1 LAIWF
6 GKFIILRVSQNFK
19 PPKHLDLW
27 ISAAL
32 ALSTLTLYIRTMPPT
47 VLEGDS
53 GEYQY
58 MAAILGVPHST
69 GYPLYILLAK
79 IFTLLPLGDVAWRVT
94 FFSAI
99 CAALTTPVIYTIGA
113 RLIHRRVPALIAAL
127 TLALAPT
134 MWSTA
139 IDAEVYALHL
149 LLGALAIFF
158 AARWHHDNHTRDFY
172 ALAFVSGL
180 GWTNHRV
187 SVFLAP
193 ALLLVV
199 WLNRARLTR
208 ALFTRGVLLA
218 LLPLLLYAYIPIRA
232 DQLIATQDP
241 ANWQLYPREDAI
253 VKGTVSAYYRHT
265 PDGVFNLIT
274 GFDNR
279 NKLGFKSPLDEAN
292 RIELAL
298 NLLTQQF
305 SIIGIALALIG
316 AVASF
321 RRDRAS
327 FALLA
332 TTIIGV
338 GFIAIYL
345 RGEST
350 VYYFSLTYL
359 ALAIWLAF
367 GADVLIGAA
376 RRAPIKHFDRTT
388 ALALCALPVFALV
401 TNFPRFDKSNYFTAR
416 DFAQTVFADHLAP
429 NAVVVAPW
437 EISQPLRYYQFVEN
451 QRADLL
457 VVNIS
462 PVWDKQFGML
472 HTNAQTLG
480 RPFYLVEFNP
490 ELKTAPGPRS
500 VQAVPLPLRD
510 VPRPRYTLND
520 ARIIGDVQV
529 VGYDLEPDPPIPGQ
543 RARVLVYYKTLARM
557 YPMYAT
563 QLSMRDLLERPALD
577 LHAFPASFYYPTY
590 RWRAGEFYR
599 DAYSFVL
606 PADAPNGIYNL
617 DLFWYEYDLGTGV
630 TDFDRENKL
639 ALGEIR
645 VGDFTAANIA
655 QPANAR
661 IGDAITLLGWR
672 GDTTIARGQSLG
684 LDLFWRGDR
693 ALRDA
698 YTVFVHL
705 TDASGQV
712 LADADSPPSQ
722 GLYPTTRWSPGETVR
737 DRHIL
742 KIPAD
747 LAPGEYQIAIGM
759 YLPATGA
766 RLPIDSGGDHIALT
780 KVNVK

>member
-1 LAIWF
+1 
-6 GKFIILRVSQNFK
+6 
-19 PPKHLDLW
+19 
-27 ISAAL
+27 
-32 ALSTLTLYIRTMPPT
+32 
-47 VLEGDS
+47 
-53 GEYQY
+53 
-58 MAAILGVPHST
+58 
-69 GYPLYILLAK
+69 
-79 IFTLLPLGDVAWRVT
+79 
-94 FFSAI
+94 
-99 CAALTTPVIYTIGA
+99 
-113 RLIHRRVPALIAAL
+113 
-127 TLALAPT
+127 
-134 MWSTA
+134 
-139 IDAEVYALHL
+139 
-149 LLGALAIFF
+149 
-158 AARWHHDNHTRDFY
+158 
-172 ALAFVSGL
+172 
-180 GWTNHRV
+180 
-187 SVFLAP
+187 
-193 ALLLVV
+193 
-199 WLNRARLTR
+199 
-208 ALFTRGVLLA
+208 
-218 LLPLLLYAYIPIRA
+218 
-232 DQLIATQDP
+232 
-241 ANWQLYPREDAI
+241 
-253 VKGTVSAYYRHT
+253 
-265 PDGVFNLIT
+265 
-274 GFDNR
+274 
-279 NKLGFKSPLDEAN
+279 
-292 RIELAL
+292 
-298 NLLTQQF
+298 
-305 SIIGIALALIG
+305 
-316 AVASF
+316 
-321 RRDRAS
+321 
-327 FALLA
+327 
-332 TTIIGV
+332 
-338 GFIAIYL
+338 
-345 RGEST
+345 
-350 VYYFSLTYL
+350 
-359 ALAIWLAF
+359 
-367 GADVLIGAA
+367 
-376 RRAPIKHFDRTT
+376 
-388 ALALCALPVFALV
+388 
-401 TNFPRFDKSNYFTAR
+401 
-416 DFAQTVFADHLAP
+416 
-429 NAVVVAPW
+429 
-437 EISQPLRYYQFVEN
+437 
-451 QRADLL
+451 
-457 VVNIS
+457 
-462 PVWDKQFGML
+462 
-472 HTNAQTLG
+472 
-480 RPFYLVEFNP
+480 
-490 ELKTAPGPRS
+490 
-500 VQAVPLPLRD
+500 
-510 VPRPRYTLND
+510 
-520 ARIIGDVQV
+520 VQV

>member
-1 LAIWF
+1 M
-6 GKFIILRVSQNFK
+6 SQNFK
-19 PPKHLDLW
+19 PPIKQIDLW

-32 ALSTLTLYIRTMPPT
+32 ALSSLALYIRTMPPT

-53 GEYQY
+53 GEYQF

-79 IFTLLPLGDVAWRVT
+79 LFTLLPIGAVALRVT
-94 FFSAI
+94 FFSAL
-99 CAALTTPVIYTIGA
+99 CAALTTPIIYAIGV
-113 RLIHRRVPALIAAL
+113 RLVQRRVPAMLAAL
-127 TLALAPT
+127 MLALAPT
-134 MWSTA
+134 LWSAA

-158 AARWHHDNHTRDFY
+158 ALRWHHDNHARDFY
-172 ALAFVSGL
+172 ALALVYGL
-180 GWTNHRV
+180 GLTNHRV
-187 SVFLAP
+187 IVFLTP
-193 ALLLVV
+193 ALLLVI

-208 ALFTRGVLLA
+208 AMFARGALLA
-218 LLPLLLYAYIPIRA
+218 IVPLLLYAYIPIRA
-232 DQLIATQDP
+232 DQLIATQD
-241 ANWQLYPREDAI
+241 AENWKLYPREDAI

-292 RIELAL
+292 RIELAT
-298 NLLTQQF
+298 NLLAQQF
-305 SIIGIALALIG
+305 GILGIALALIG
-316 AVASF
+316 AVASL
-321 RRDRAS
+321 RRDRGS
-327 FALLA
+327 FAILA
-332 TTIIGV
+332 TTIAGV

-350 VYYFSLTYL
+350 VYYFSLAYL
-359 ALAIWLAF
+359 ALALWLAF
-367 GADVLIGAA
+367 GADVLMRGA
-376 RRAPIKHFDRTT
+376 RRVPIKHFDRATS
-388 ALALCALPVFALV
+388 LALCALPVFALV

-429 NAVVVAPW
+429 NAVVIAPW
-437 EISQPLRYYQFVEN
+437 EISQPLRYFQFVEN
-451 QRADLL
+451 QRPDLL

-462 PVWDKQFGML
+462 PVWDKQFGLL
-472 HTNAQTLG
+472 HTNAHALG

-510 VPRPRYTLND
+510 EPRPRYALND

-557 YPMYAT
+557 YPMYAA
-563 QLSMRDLLERPALD
+563 QLSIRDLLERPALD

-599 DAYSFVL
+599 DAYAFVL
-606 PADAPNGIYNL
+606 PADAPNGIYHL

-639 ALGEIR
+639 ALGEMR
-645 VGDFTAANIA
+645 VGDFNTARIA
-655 QPANAR
+655 QPAHAR
-661 IGDAITLLGWR
+661 VGDAITFLGWR
-672 GDTTIARGQSLG
+672 GDTTIARGQSLD

-693 ALRDA
+693 VMREA

-712 LADADSPPSQ
+712 LADADSPPAQ
-722 GLYPTTRWSPGETVR
+722 GLYPTTRWLSGEIVR
-737 DRHIL
+737 DRHSL
-742 KIPAD
+742 KIPGD

-766 RLPIDSGGDHIALT
+766 RLPVDPGGDYIALT
-780 KVNVK
+780 KIVVK